1 MNREAIMN
9 SCPAP
14 TLTRHQ
20 CQMAQEN
27 GLQCAT
33 HFRSNTGSGAGV
45 YFASGSWLL
54 MVRSSARKW
63 AK

>member
-9 SCPAP
+9 SRPAP

-20 CQMAQEN
+20 CQMTQEN
-27 GLQCAT
+27 GLQCAA
-33 HFRSNTGSGAGV
+33 HSRSNRRSGVGM

>member
-1 MNREAIMN
+1 MKREAIMN

-20 CQMAQEN
+20 YQMTQES
-27 GLQCAT
+27 GLQCAADS
-33 HFRSNTGSGAGV
+33 RSKKGSGVGL

-54 MVRSSARKW
+54 MVRSPARKW